1 MNGVWVFVCGAS
13 GAGKDS
19 VMHWAANSVAGTA
32 GIVFARR
39 MVTRAPHAGS
49 DHDAVTPEQFAR
61 LREASGL
68 AWEWHAH
75 GFAYGIA
82 AHYAKS
88 VQGGGMVVVNGSREH
103 ANALA
108 GRADVRLV
116 QVVADAEVLAQ
127 RLHERGRDAPHAVA
141 DRIARNTQFS
151 ELHSDCTIVNQHSVA
166 QAGQK
171 LVQYLQALSTR

>member
-1 MNGVWVFVCGAS
+1 MSGVWVFVCGAS

-19 VMHWAANSVAGTA
+19 VMHWAAERLGGSA
-32 GIVFARR
+32 GIGFARR
-39 MVTRAPHAGS
+39 MVTREPHAGS
-49 DHDAVTPEQFAR
+49 DHDAVTPGQFAQ

-82 AHYAKS
+82 VHYAKT
-88 VQGGGMVVVNGSREH
+88 VQGGGVVVVNGSREH

-108 GRADVRLV
+108 GRPDVRVV
-116 QVVADAEVLAQ
+116 QIVADAQVLAQ
-127 RLHERGRDAPHAVA
+127 RLQQRGRDAPHAVA
-141 DRIARNTQFS
+141 DRMARNTQFS
-151 ELHSDCTIVNQHSVA
+151 QLHTDCTIVNEHSVE

-171 LVQYLQALSTR
+171 LVHYLQALSTP